1 MRVTRVHASR
11 QVVVHDDLVTRT
23 AELGWRPR
31 GPGGAAVAEL
41 TLAELQAVPLAGGGR
56 VPTLEAPLA
65 AGGDSICTRPPCIF

>member
-1 MRVTRVHASR
+1 MARVHAPR

-23 AELGWRPR
+23 ADPGWRP

-56 VPTLEAPLA
+56 VPTLEAPPA
-65 AGGDSICTRPPCIF
+65 AGGGYICPRPPCIFY